1 MARPRKENADYFS
14 HDTNMRSHRK
24 VIALRNKY
32 WLQWYAVYCMLL
44 EHIAWSDYFVSK
56 RDEIEQEIL
65 AGDFWIPVTE
75 LVDIVSFCDRL
86 GLLQIENENMK
97 CQSIVDRLQDL
108 IIKRE
113 RERNRVSVAETTQVV
128 AESPQSKVKESKV
141 KEIKQNNNKEMVSK
155 DTAIAE
161 YGNQYL
167 NTLES
172 LIKNVCKEN
181 NILYSWKWQKERQAL
196 NWLLSK
202 KMEDRL
208 KELDMTLSDLIKTVI
223 PISAKIKYWKT
234 LSSAVL
240 IYYNW
245 EDIYNKAKKE
255 FTENRSWVSKF

>member
-155 DTAIAE
+155 DTAIA
-161 YGNQYL
+161 
-167 NTLES
+167 
-172 LIKNVCKEN
+172 
-181 NILYSWKWQKERQAL
+181 
-196 NWLLSK
+196 
-202 KMEDRL
+202 
-208 KELDMTLSDLIKTVI
+208 
-223 PISAKIKYWKT
+223 
-234 LSSAVL
+234 
-240 IYYNW
+240 
-245 EDIYNKAKKE
+245 
-255 FTENRSWVSKF
+255 